1 MIWHAYQLTTLS
13 FAKTYQHGFGHSS
26 VFMPQNFIKDLQQ
39 QWTVSGMK
47 KNFKGVKS
55 ARVAFCWSENGV
67 HRVQCSA
74 MLICL
79 MATGGTQAAPYI
91 ENGKG
96 GDPASWRSSE
106 FNADW
111 GLGAIHA
118 DHAYAAGYTGKGI
131 RLGIFDQP
139 VYARHP
145 EFVGQDKV
153 INLVT
158 EGIREYTDPYIPVK
172 KGDAFH
178 YDGTP
183 GVVSDGTLGSHGTH
197 VGGIAAG
204 SRDGGAMHGV
214 AFNAQIISAEN
225 GDPGP
230 EDGIILGNDGAV
242 YQAGWDALVT
252 SGARIIN
259 NSWGIGITEKFYQ
272 GGYDPA
278 YPHFTVDDAQK
289 QFDQIKVI
297 LGTKP
302 GGAYQGAIDAAH
314 SGVVTI
320 FGTGNNGNLNNPD
333 AIAGLAYF
341 VQDIAPDWL
350 TVAGLQEPTSTDGYS
365 ISTFSSRCGYTAS
378 FCVSAPGTRVYSSVI
393 EGTSLD
399 NLTTGYAIHSGT
411 SMAAPHVA
419 GSVAVLMERFPYLN
433 GAQVADVLK
442 TTATDMGAPGID
454 AIYGWGMINLG
465 KAINGPGM
473 LVTVGD
479 IPDEFRIPDPTGVV
493 YGPTQFVV
501 DLPGV
506 GAVLDKGK
514 PTERICS
521 DALCGLDF
529 WTNDIS
535 GHGGLTK
542 QGIGTLVL
550 TGNNTYS
557 GPTLVSQGRLAIN
570 GSVTSDVSVQSS
582 GIVGGSGIVGSLTAH
597 SGGTVAPGTP
607 TDSLNVAGNV
617 IFEPGSRYEVEVGL
631 DGQSNRLQSSG
642 LAMIGGGE
650 VAVTLEDSSNL
661 LTESEIRSQLGQQYS
676 ILGAQ
681 QGVRGQFDAVV
692 PNYLFLA
699 TGLSYQ
705 PDRVTL
711 SIGRNGRSFA
721 SVAQTPNERAVAAA
735 ADRLAAGNPVYESIL
750 NSDTAGKARQAFR
763 QLSGQ
768 IHADIAPA
776 LVNDS
781 RYLREALNGRLRQ
794 AEGLASPSVIRAD
807 EDGAWAQ
814 LLGMWDHATGD
825 VNAAGY
831 QASTYG
837 VLVGLDAAPAAD
849 WRLGVATGYTRTSLY
864 GGYSSKADSDN
875 YHLAAYGDSQFGA
888 LSLRGGA
895 GYTWHR
901 IDTRRLV
908 NYGVQS
914 DRDTARYSART
925 GQLFAEVGYSVQ
937 GEWLNLEPFVN
948 LAYVNFGN
956 NGISEQGGAAALHGD
971 KQHTDATVSTLGLR
985 AGTVWQVTPGTTV
998 VMRSELGWQHQYG
1011 GLEQGTGLRFYGDNA
1026 PFVVDSVPVSR
1037 EGMVL
1042 KVETEVVANENTTLS
1057 LGYSGQLSQN
1067 HQDNSVNAGFTWRF

>member
-1 MIWHAYQLTTLS
+1 
-13 FAKTYQHGFGHSS
+13 
-26 VFMPQNFIKDLQQ
+26 
-39 QWTVSGMK
+39 
-47 KNFKGVKS
+47 
-55 ARVAFCWSENGV
+55 
-67 HRVQCSA
+67 

-79 MATGGTQAAPYI
+79 TAIGGAQAASYI
-91 ENGKG
+91 ENGKA

-106 FNADW
+106 FNAEW

-118 DHAYAAGYTGKGI
+118 DQAYAAGYTGKGI
-131 RLGIFDQP
+131 KLGIFDQP
-139 VYARHP
+139 VYAKHP
-145 EFVGQDKV
+145 EFAGENKV

-172 KGDAFH
+172 KGDTFR

-183 GVVSDGTLGSHGTH
+183 SVDSDGTLGSHGTH

-242 YQAGWDALVT
+242 YQAGWDALVA

-259 NSWGIGITEKFYQ
+259 NSWGIGITEKFEE

-278 YPHFTVDDAQK
+278 YPHFTVNDAQK
-289 QFDQIKVI
+289 QFDQIKQI

-302 GGAYQGAIDAAH
+302 GGAYQGAIDAAR

-320 FGTGNNGNLNNPD
+320 FAAGNDGNLNNPD
-333 AIAGLAYF
+333 AMAGLAYF
-341 VQDIAPDWL
+341 VPEIAPNWL
-350 TVAGLQEPTSTDGYS
+350 SVASLQDPSNSGDYS

-393 EGTSLD
+393 EGTSVE
-399 NLTTGYAIHSGT
+399 NLTTGYAKYSGT

-433 GAQVADVLK
+433 GAQVAEVLK

-454 AIYGWGMINLG
+454 ALYGWGMINLG

-473 LVTVGD
+473 LATVED
-479 IPDEFRIPDPTGVV
+479 IPEEFRIPDPTGVA

-514 PTERICS
+514 PTERVCS
-521 DALCGLDF
+521 DVLCGLDF
-529 WTNDIS
+529 WSNDIS

-542 QGIGTLVL
+542 EGMGTLVL

-557 GPTLVSQGRLAIN
+557 GPTLVNQGRLAVN
-570 GSVTSDVSVQSS
+570 GSVTSAVSVQSG
-582 GIVGGSGIVGSLTAH
+582 GIVGGSGTVGSLTARQ
-597 SGGTVAPGTP
+597 GGTVAPGNSIGT
-607 TDSLNVAGNV
+607 LNVAGNV
-617 IFEPGSRYEVEVGL
+617 SFEPGSRYAVEVGPN
-631 DGQSNRLQSSG
+631 GQSDRIQSSG
-642 LAMIGGGE
+642 SATIGGGE
-650 VAVTLEDSSNL
+650 VAVTLENSPNL
-661 LTESEIRSQLGQQYS
+661 LTQSEVRSLLGQQYT
-676 ILGAQ
+676 ILSAQ
-681 QGVRGQFDAVV
+681 QGVSGQFDAVA
-692 PNYLFLA
+692 PNYLFLG

-705 PDRVTL
+705 PTGVTL
-711 SIGRNGRSFA
+711 SVGRNGTSFA

-735 ADRLAAGNPVYESIL
+735 ADALAAGNPVYESL
-750 NSDTAGKARQAFR
+750 LGSGTAGEARQAFR

-768 IHADIAPA
+768 IHADIASA

-794 AEGLASPSVIRAD
+794 AEGLASSSAIKAD
-807 EDGAWAQ
+807 EGGAWAQ
-814 LLGMWDHATGD
+814 LLGAWDHASGD
-825 VNAAGY
+825 ANATGY

-837 VLVGLDAAPAAD
+837 VLVGLDSAAADD
-849 WRLGVATGYTRTSLY
+849 WRLGVATGYTRTSLH
-864 GGYSSKADSDN
+864 GGYGSKADSDN
-875 YHLAAYGDSQFGA
+875 YHLAAYGDKQFGA
-888 LSLRGGA
+888 LALRGGA

-901 IDTRRLV
+901 IDTKRSV
-908 NYGVQS
+908 NYGMQS
-914 DRDTARYSART
+914 DRDTAKYSART
-925 GQLFAEVGYSVQ
+925 EQLFAEAGYSVQ

-948 LAYVNFGN
+948 LAYVNFEN
-956 NGISEQGGAAALHGD
+956 NGIAESGGAAALRGD

-985 AGTVWQVTPGTTV
+985 A
-998 VMRSELGWQHQYG
+998 
-1011 GLEQGTGLRFYGDNA
+1011 D
-1026 PFVVDSVPVSR
+1026 
-1037 EGMVL
+1037 
-1042 KVETEVVANENTTLS
+1042 TE
-1057 LGYSGQLSQN
+1057 
-1067 HQDNSVNAGFTWRF
+1067 

>member
-1 MIWHAYQLTTLS
+1 
-13 FAKTYQHGFGHSS
+13 
-26 VFMPQNFIKDLQQ
+26 
-39 QWTVSGMK
+39 
-47 KNFKGVKS
+47 
-55 ARVAFCWSENGV
+55 
-67 HRVQCSA
+67 

-79 MATGGTQAAPYI
+79 TAIGGAQASSYI
-91 ENGKG
+91 ENGKA

-106 FNADW
+106 FNAEW

-118 DHAYAAGYTGKGI
+118 DQAYAAGYTGKGI
-131 RLGIFDQP
+131 KLGIFDQP
-139 VYARHP
+139 VYAKHP
-145 EFVGQDKV
+145 EFAGENKV

-172 KGDAFH
+172 KGDAFR

-183 GVVSDGTLGSHGTH
+183 SVDSDGTLGSHGTH

-242 YQAGWDALVT
+242 YQAGWDALVA

-259 NSWGIGITEKFYQ
+259 NSWGIGITEKFDE

-278 YPHFTVDDAQK
+278 YPHFTVNDAQK
-289 QFDQIKVI
+289 QFDQIKQI

-302 GGAYQGAIDAAH
+302 GGAYQGAIDAAR

-320 FGTGNNGNLNNPD
+320 FAAGNDGNLNNPD
-333 AIAGLAYF
+333 AMAGLAYF
-341 VQDIAPDWL
+341 VPDIAPNWL
-350 TVAGLQEPTSTDGYS
+350 SVASLQDPTNTGDYS

-378 FCVSAPGTRVYSSVI
+378 LCVSAPGTRVYSSII
-393 EGTSLD
+393 EGTSVE
-399 NLTTGYAIHSGT
+399 NLTTGYAKYSGT

-433 GAQVADVLK
+433 GAQVAEVLK

-454 AIYGWGMINLG
+454 ALYGWGMINLG

-473 LVTVGD
+473 LVTAED
-479 IPDEFRIPDPTGVV
+479 IPEEFRIPDPTGVA

-514 PTERICS
+514 PTERVCS
-521 DALCGLDF
+521 DVSCGLDF
-529 WTNDIS
+529 WSNDIS

-557 GPTLVSQGRLAIN
+557 GPTLVNQGRLAIN
-570 GSVTSDVSVQSS
+570 GSVTSAVSVQSG
-582 GIVGGSGIVGSLTAH
+582 GIVGGSGTVGSLIARR
-597 SGGTVAPGTP
+597 GGTVAPGNSIGT
-607 TDSLNVAGNV
+607 LNVAGDV
-617 IFEPGSRYEVEVGL
+617 SFEPGSRYAVEVGPN
-631 DGQSNRLQSSG
+631 GQSDRIQSG
-642 LAMIGGGE
+642 GAATIGGGE
-650 VAVTLEDSSNL
+650 VAVTLENSSNL
-661 LTESEIRSQLGQQYS
+661 LTQSEVRSLLGQQYT
-676 ILGAQ
+676 ILSAQ
-681 QGVRGQFDAVV
+681 QGVSGQFDAVA
-692 PNYLFLA
+692 PNYLFLG

-705 PDRVTL
+705 PTGVTL
-711 SIGRNGRSFA
+711 SVGRNGTSFA

-735 ADRLAAGNPVYESIL
+735 ADALAAGNPVYESLL
-750 NSDTAGKARQAFR
+750 NSGTAGEARQAFR

-768 IHADIAPA
+768 IHADIASA

-794 AEGLASPSVIRAD
+794 AEGLASSSAIKAD

-814 LLGMWDHATGD
+814 LLGAWDHASGD
-825 VNAAGY
+825 ANATGY

-837 VLVGLDAAPAAD
+837 VLVGLDSAAAAD
-849 WRLGVATGYTRTSLY
+849 WRLGVATGYTRTSLH
-864 GGYSSKADSDN
+864 GGYGSKADSDN
-875 YHLAAYGDSQFGA
+875 YHLAAYGDKQFGA
-888 LSLRGGA
+888 LALRGGA

-901 IDTRRLV
+901 IDTKRSV
-908 NYGVQS
+908 NYGMQS
-914 DRDTARYSART
+914 DRDTAKYSART
-925 GQLFAEVGYSVQ
+925 EQLFAEAGYSVK

-948 LAYVNFGN
+948 LAYVNFEN
-956 NGISEQGGAAALHGD
+956 NGIAESGGAAALRGD

-985 AGTVWQVTPGTTV
+985 ADTEWQVSPGTTV
-998 VMRSELGWQHQYG
+998 ALRSELGWQHQYG
-1011 GLEQGTGLRFYGDNA
+1011 GLERGTGLRFNGGNA

-1037 EGMVL
+1037 DGMVL
-1042 KVETEVVANENTTLS
+1042 KAGAEVAVNENASLS
-1057 LGYSGQLSQN
+1057 LGYGGLLSQN

>member
-1 MIWHAYQLTTLS
+1 ME
-13 FAKTYQHGFGHSS
+13 
-26 VFMPQNFIKDLQQ
+26 
-39 QWTVSGMK
+39 K
-47 KNFKGVKS
+47 KLRGVKS
-55 ARVAFCWSENGV
+55 ARAAFGWPEIGV
-67 HRVQCSA
+67 HRAQWSA

-79 MATGGTQAAPYI
+79 TAIGGAQAATYI
-91 ENGKG
+91 ENGKA

-106 FNADW
+106 FNAEW

-118 DHAYAAGYTGKGI
+118 DQAYAAGYTGKGI
-131 RLGIFDQP
+131 KLGIFDQP
-139 VYARHP
+139 VYAKHP
-145 EFVGQDKV
+145 EFSGPDKV

-158 EGIREYTDPYIPVK
+158 HGIREYTDPYIPVK
-172 KGDAFH
+172 KGDDFR

-183 GVVSDGTLGSHGTH
+183 STDSSGKLGSHGTH

-230 EDGIILGNDGAV
+230 EDGIVLGNDGAV
-242 YQAGWDALVT
+242 YQAGWNKLVA

-259 NSWGIGITEKFYQ
+259 NSWGIGITEKFDK

-278 YPHFTVDDAQK
+278 YPHFTVNDAQK
-289 QFDQIKVI
+289 QFDQIKQI

-302 GGAYQGAIDAAH
+302 GGAYQGAIDAAR

-320 FGTGNNGNLNNPD
+320 FAAGNDYNLNNPD
-333 AIAGLAYF
+333 AMAGLAYF
-341 VQDIAPDWL
+341 VPDIAPHWL
-350 TVAGLQEPTSTDGYS
+350 SVASLQDPTNSGDYS

-393 EGTSLD
+393 AGTGVD
-399 NLTTGYAIHSGT
+399 DLTTGYANKSGT

-454 AIYGWGMINLG
+454 ALYGWGMINLG

-473 LVTVGD
+473 LVTEQD
-479 IPDEFRIPDPTGVV
+479 IPEEFRVNGA
-493 YGPTQFVV
+493 YGSPQFVV

-514 PTERICS
+514 PTERVCS
-521 DALCGLDF
+521 SDLCGLDF
-529 WTNDIS
+529 WSNDIS

-550 TGNNTYS
+550 TGNNTYA
-557 GPTLVSQGRLAIN
+557 GPTLVNQGWLAVN
-570 GSVTSDVSVQSS
+570 GSVTSAVSVQNG
-582 GIVGGSGIVGSLTAH
+582 GIVGGSGTVGSLTARQ
-597 SGGTVAPGTP
+597 GGTVAPGNSIGT
-607 TDSLNVAGNV
+607 LNVAGNV
-617 IFEPGSRYEVEVGL
+617 SFEPGSHYAVEVGPN
-631 DGQSNRLQSSG
+631 GQSDRIQSGGS
-642 LAMIGGGE
+642 ATIGGGE
-650 VAVTLEDSSNL
+650 VAVTLENSANL
-661 LTESEIRSQLGQQYS
+661 LAQSEVRSLLGQKYT
-676 ILGAQ
+676 ILSAQ
-681 QGVRGQFDAVV
+681 QGVSGQFDAVAL
-692 PNYLFLA
+692 NYLFLG

-705 PDRVTL
+705 PTGVTL
-711 SIGRNGRSFA
+711 SVGRNGTSFA

-735 ADRLAAGNPVYESIL
+735 AEALAAGNPVYESL
-750 NSDTAGKARQAFR
+750 LGSGTAGEARQAFR

-768 IHADIAPA
+768 IHADIAST

-794 AEGLASPSVIRAD
+794 AEGLASSSAIKAD

-814 LLGMWDHATGD
+814 LLGAWDHASGD
-825 VNAAGY
+825 ANATGY

-837 VLVGLDAAPAAD
+837 VLVGLDSAAAAD
-849 WRLGVATGYTRTSLY
+849 WRLGVATGYTRTSLH
-864 GGYSSKADSDN
+864 GGYGSKADSDN
-875 YHLAAYGDSQFGA
+875 YHLAAYGDKQFGA
-888 LSLRGGA
+888 LALRGGA
-895 GYTWHR
+895 SYTWHR
-901 IDTRRLV
+901 IDTKRSV
-908 NYGVQS
+908 NYGMQS
-914 DRDTARYSART
+914 DRDTAKYSART
-925 GQLFAEVGYSVQ
+925 EQLFAEAGYSVQ

-948 LAYVNFGN
+948 LAYVNFEN
-956 NGISEQGGAAALHGD
+956 NGIGESGGAAALRGD

-985 AGTVWQVTPGTTV
+985 ADTEWQVTPGTTV
-998 VMRSELGWQHQYG
+998 ALRSELGWQHQYG
-1011 GLEQGTGLRFYGDNA
+1011 GLERGTGLRFNGGNA

-1037 EGMVL
+1037 DGMVL
-1042 KVETEVVANENTTLS
+1042 KAGAEVAVNENATLS
-1057 LGYSGQLSQN
+1057 LSYGGLLSQH

>member
-1 MIWHAYQLTTLS
+1 
-13 FAKTYQHGFGHSS
+13 
-26 VFMPQNFIKDLQQ
+26 
-39 QWTVSGMK
+39 
-47 KNFKGVKS
+47 
-55 ARVAFCWSENGV
+55 
-67 HRVQCSA
+67 

-79 MATGGTQAAPYI
+79 TAIGGAQAATYI
-91 ENGKG
+91 ENGKA

-106 FNADW
+106 FNAEW

-118 DHAYAAGYTGKGI
+118 DQAYAAGYTGKGI
-131 RLGIFDQP
+131 KLGIFDQP
-139 VYARHP
+139 VYAKHP
-145 EFVGQDKV
+145 EFSGPDKV

-158 EGIREYTDPYIPVK
+158 HGIREYTDPYIPVK
-172 KGDAFH
+172 KGDDFR

-183 GVVSDGTLGSHGTH
+183 STDSSGKLGSHGTH

-230 EDGIILGNDGAV
+230 EDGIVLGNDGAV
-242 YQAGWDALVT
+242 YQAGWNKLVA

-259 NSWGIGITEKFYQ
+259 NSWGIGITEKFDK

-278 YPHFTVDDAQK
+278 YPHFTVNDAQK
-289 QFDQIKVI
+289 QFDQIKQI

-302 GGAYQGAIDAAH
+302 GGAYQGAIDAAR

-320 FGTGNNGNLNNPD
+320 FAAGNDYNLNNPD
-333 AIAGLAYF
+333 AMAGLAYF
-341 VQDIAPDWL
+341 VPDIAPHWL
-350 TVAGLQEPTSTDGYS
+350 SVASLQDPTNSGDYS

-393 EGTSLD
+393 AGTGVD
-399 NLTTGYAIHSGT
+399 DLTTGYANKSGT

-454 AIYGWGMINLG
+454 ALYGWGMINLG

-473 LVTVGD
+473 LVTEQD
-479 IPDEFRIPDPTGVV
+479 IPEEFRVNGA
-493 YGPTQFVV
+493 YGSPQFVV

-514 PTERICS
+514 PTERVCS
-521 DALCGLDF
+521 SDLCGLDF
-529 WTNDIS
+529 WSNDIS

-550 TGNNTYS
+550 TGNNTYA
-557 GPTLVSQGRLAIN
+557 GPTLVNQGWLAVN
-570 GSVTSDVSVQSS
+570 GSVTSAVSVQNG
-582 GIVGGSGIVGSLTAH
+582 GIVGGSGTVGSLTARQ
-597 SGGTVAPGTP
+597 GGTVAPGNSIGT
-607 TDSLNVAGNV
+607 LNVAGNV
-617 IFEPGSRYEVEVGL
+617 SFEPGSHYAVEVGPN
-631 DGQSNRLQSSG
+631 GQSDRIQSGGS
-642 LAMIGGGE
+642 ATIGGGE
-650 VAVTLEDSSNL
+650 VAVTLENSANL
-661 LTESEIRSQLGQQYS
+661 LTQSEVRSLLGQQYT
-676 ILGAQ
+676 ILSAQ
-681 QGVRGQFDAVV
+681 QGVSGQFDAVA
-692 PNYLFLA
+692 PNYLFLG

-705 PDRVTL
+705 PTGVTL
-711 SIGRNGRSFA
+711 SVGRNGTSFA

-735 ADRLAAGNPVYESIL
+735 AEALAAGNPVYESL
-750 NSDTAGKARQAFR
+750 LGSGTAGEARQAFR

-768 IHADIAPA
+768 IHADIAST

-794 AEGLASPSVIRAD
+794 AEGLASSSAIKAD

-814 LLGMWDHATGD
+814 LLGAWDHASGD
-825 VNAAGY
+825 ANATGY

-837 VLVGLDAAPAAD
+837 VLVGLDSAAAAD
-849 WRLGVATGYTRTSLY
+849 WRLGVATGYTRTSLH
-864 GGYSSKADSDN
+864 GGYGSKADSDN
-875 YHLAAYGDSQFGA
+875 YHLAAYGDKQFGA
-888 LSLRGGA
+888 LALRGGA

-901 IDTRRLV
+901 IDTKRSV
-908 NYGVQS
+908 NYGMQS
-914 DRDTARYSART
+914 DRDTAKYSART
-925 GQLFAEVGYSVQ
+925 EQLFAEAGYSVQ

-948 LAYVNFGN
+948 LAYVNFEN
-956 NGISEQGGAAALHGD
+956 NGIAESGGAAALRGD

-985 AGTVWQVTPGTTV
+985 ADTEWQVSAGTTV
-998 VMRSELGWQHQYG
+998 ALRSELGWQHQYG
-1011 GLEQGTGLRFYGDNA
+1011 GLERGTGLRFNGGNA

-1037 EGMVL
+1037 DGMVL
-1042 KVETEVVANENTTLS
+1042 KAGAEVAVNENATLS
-1057 LGYSGQLSQN
+1057 LSYGGLLSQH

>member
-1 MIWHAYQLTTLS
+1 
-13 FAKTYQHGFGHSS
+13 
-26 VFMPQNFIKDLQQ
+26 
-39 QWTVSGMK
+39 
-47 KNFKGVKS
+47 
-55 ARVAFCWSENGV
+55 
-67 HRVQCSA
+67 

-79 MATGGTQAAPYI
+79 TAIGGAQAASYI
-91 ENGKG
+91 ENGKA

-106 FNADW
+106 FNAEW

-118 DHAYAAGYTGKGI
+118 DQAYAAGYTGKGI
-131 RLGIFDQP
+131 KLGIFDQP
-139 VYARHP
+139 VYAKHP
-145 EFVGQDKV
+145 EFSGPDKV

-172 KGDAFH
+172 KGDDFR

-183 GVVSDGTLGSHGTH
+183 SVDSDGTLGSHGTH

-242 YQAGWDALVT
+242 YQAGWDKLVA

-259 NSWGIGITEKFYQ
+259 NSWGIGITDKFAK
-272 GGYDPA
+272 GGKDPA

-302 GGAYQGAIDAAH
+302 GGAYQGAIDAAR

-320 FGTGNNGNLNNPD
+320 FAAGNDYNLNNPD
-333 AIAGLAYF
+333 AMAGLAYF
-341 VQDIAPDWL
+341 VPDIAPNWL
-350 TVAGLQEPTSTDGYS
+350 SVASLQDPTNSGDYS

-378 FCVSAPGTRVYSSVI
+378 LCVSAPGTRVYSSVI
-393 EGTSLD
+393 EGTSVE
-399 NLTTGYAIHSGT
+399 NLTTGYAKYSGT

-433 GAQVADVLK
+433 GAQVAEVLK

-454 AIYGWGMINLG
+454 ALYGWGMINLG

-473 LVTVGD
+473 LATVED
-479 IPDEFRIPDPTGVV
+479 IPEEFRIPDPTGVA

-514 PTERICS
+514 PTERVCS
-521 DALCGLDF
+521 DVLCGLDF
-529 WTNDIS
+529 WSNDIS

-557 GPTLVSQGRLAIN
+557 GPTLVNQGRLAVN
-570 GSVTSDVSVQSS
+570 GSVTSDVSVQSG
-582 GIVGGSGIVGSLTAH
+582 GIVGGSGTVGSLTARG
-597 SGGTVAPGTP
+597 GGTVAPGNSIGT
-607 TDSLNVAGNV
+607 LNVAGNV
-617 IFEPGSRYEVEVGL
+617 SFEPGSRYAVEVGPN
-631 DGQSNRLQSSG
+631 GQSDRIQSSG
-642 LAMIGGGE
+642 SATIGGGE
-650 VAVTLEDSSNL
+650 VAVTLENSPNL
-661 LTESEIRSQLGQQYS
+661 LTQSEVRSLLGQQYT
-676 ILGAQ
+676 ILSAQ
-681 QGVRGQFDAVV
+681 QGVSGQFDAVA
-692 PNYLFLA
+692 PNYLFLG

-705 PDRVTL
+705 PTGVTL
-711 SIGRNGRSFA
+711 SVGRNGTSFA
-721 SVAQTPNERAVAAA
+721 SVAQTANERAVAAA
-735 ADRLAAGNPVYESIL
+735 ADALAAGNPVYESL
-750 NSDTAGKARQAFR
+750 LGSGTAGEARQAFR

-768 IHADIAPA
+768 IHADIASA

-794 AEGLASPSVIRAD
+794 AEGLASSSAIKAD
-807 EDGAWAQ
+807 EGGAWAQ
-814 LLGMWDHATGD
+814 LLGAWDHASGD
-825 VNAAGY
+825 ANATGY

-837 VLVGLDAAPAAD
+837 VLVGLDSAAADD
-849 WRLGVATGYTRTSLY
+849 WRLGVATGYTRTSLH
-864 GGYSSKADSDN
+864 GGYGSKADSDN
-875 YHLAAYGDSQFGA
+875 YHLAAYGDKQFGA
-888 LSLRGGA
+888 LALRGGA

-901 IDTRRLV
+901 IDTKRSV
-908 NYGVQS
+908 NYGMQS
-914 DRDTARYSART
+914 DRDTAKYSART
-925 GQLFAEVGYSVQ
+925 EQLFAEAGYSVQ

-948 LAYVNFGN
+948 LAYVNFEN
-956 NGISEQGGAAALHGD
+956 NGIAESGGAAALRGD

-985 AGTVWQVTPGTTV
+985 ADTEWQVSAGTTV
-998 VMRSELGWQHQYG
+998 ALRSELGWQHQYG
-1011 GLEQGTGLRFYGDNA
+1011 SLERGTGLRFNGGNA

-1037 EGMVL
+1037 DGMVL
-1042 KVETEVVANENTTLS
+1042 KAGAEVAVNENATLS
-1057 LGYSGQLSQN
+1057 LGYGGLLSQN

>member
-1 MIWHAYQLTTLS
+1 
-13 FAKTYQHGFGHSS
+13 
-26 VFMPQNFIKDLQQ
+26 
-39 QWTVSGMK
+39 
-47 KNFKGVKS
+47 
-55 ARVAFCWSENGV
+55 
-67 HRVQCSA
+67 

-79 MATGGTQAAPYI
+79 TAIGGAQAASYI
-91 ENGKG
+91 ENGKA

-106 FNADW
+106 FNAEW

-118 DHAYAAGYTGKGI
+118 DQAYAAGYTGKGI
-131 RLGIFDQP
+131 KLGIFDQP
-139 VYARHP
+139 VYAKHP
-145 EFVGQDKV
+145 EFAGENKV

-172 KGDAFH
+172 KGDTFR

-183 GVVSDGTLGSHGTH
+183 SVDSDGTLGSHGTH

-242 YQAGWDALVT
+242 YQAGWDALVA

-259 NSWGIGITEKFYQ
+259 NSWGIGITEKFEE

-278 YPHFTVDDAQK
+278 YPHFTVNDAQK
-289 QFDQIKVI
+289 QFDQIKQI

-302 GGAYQGAIDAAH
+302 GGAYQGAIDAAR

-320 FGTGNNGNLNNPD
+320 FAAGNDGNLNNPD
-333 AIAGLAYF
+333 AMAGLAYF
-341 VQDIAPDWL
+341 VPEIAPNWL
-350 TVAGLQEPTSTDGYS
+350 SVASLQDPSNSGDYS

-393 EGTSLD
+393 EGTSVE
-399 NLTTGYAIHSGT
+399 NLTTGYAKYSGT

-433 GAQVADVLK
+433 GAQVAEVLK

-454 AIYGWGMINLG
+454 ALYGWGMINLG

-473 LVTVGD
+473 LATVED
-479 IPDEFRIPDPTGVV
+479 IPEEFRIPDPTGVA

-514 PTERICS
+514 PTERVCS
-521 DALCGLDF
+521 DVLCGLDF
-529 WTNDIS
+529 WSNDIS

-557 GPTLVSQGRLAIN
+557 GPTLVNQGRLAVN
-570 GSVTSDVSVQSS
+570 GSVTSAVSVQSG
-582 GIVGGSGIVGSLTAH
+582 GIVGGSGTVGSLTARQ
-597 SGGTVAPGTP
+597 GGTVAPGNSIGT
-607 TDSLNVAGNV
+607 LNVAGNV
-617 IFEPGSRYEVEVGL
+617 SFEPGSRYAVEVGPN
-631 DGQSNRLQSSG
+631 GQSDRIQSSG
-642 LAMIGGGE
+642 SATIGGGE
-650 VAVTLEDSSNL
+650 VAVTLENSPNL
-661 LTESEIRSQLGQQYS
+661 LTQSEVRSLLGQQYT
-676 ILGAQ
+676 ILSAQ
-681 QGVRGQFDAVV
+681 QGVSGQFDAVA
-692 PNYLFLA
+692 PNYLFLG

-705 PDRVTL
+705 PTGVTL
-711 SIGRNGRSFA
+711 SVGRNGTSFA
-721 SVAQTPNERAVAAA
+721 SVAQTANERAAAAA
-735 ADRLAAGNPVYESIL
+735 ADALAAGNPVYESL
-750 NSDTAGKARQAFR
+750 LSSGTAGEARQAFR

-768 IHADIAPA
+768 IHADIASA

-794 AEGLASPSVIRAD
+794 AEGLASSSAIKAD
-807 EDGAWAQ
+807 EGGAWAQ
-814 LLGMWDHATGD
+814 LLGAWDHASGD
-825 VNAAGY
+825 ANATGY

-837 VLVGLDAAPAAD
+837 VLVGLDSAAADD
-849 WRLGVATGYTRTSLY
+849 WRLGVATGYTRTSLH
-864 GGYSSKADSDN
+864 GGYGSKADSDN
-875 YHLAAYGDSQFGA
+875 YHLAAYGDKQFGA
-888 LSLRGGA
+888 LALRGGA

-901 IDTRRLV
+901 IDTKRSV
-908 NYGVQS
+908 NYGMQS
-914 DRDTARYSART
+914 DRDTAKYSART
-925 GQLFAEVGYSVQ
+925 EQLFAEAGYSVQ

-948 LAYVNFGN
+948 LAYVNFEN
-956 NGISEQGGAAALHGD
+956 NGIAESGGAAALRGD

-985 AGTVWQVTPGTTV
+985 ADTAWQVTPGTTV
-998 VMRSELGWQHQYG
+998 ALRSELGWQHQYG
-1011 GLEQGTGLRFYGDNA
+1011 SLERGTGLRFNGGNA

-1037 EGMVL
+1037 DGMVL
-1042 KVETEVVANENTTLS
+1042 KAGAEVAVNENATLS
-1057 LGYSGQLSQN
+1057 LGYGGLLSQN

>member
-1 MIWHAYQLTTLS
+1 
-13 FAKTYQHGFGHSS
+13 
-26 VFMPQNFIKDLQQ
+26 
-39 QWTVSGMK
+39 
-47 KNFKGVKS
+47 
-55 ARVAFCWSENGV
+55 
-67 HRVQCSA
+67 

-79 MATGGTQAAPYI
+79 TAIGGAQASSYI
-91 ENGKG
+91 ENGQA

-106 FNADW
+106 FNAEW

-118 DHAYAAGYTGKGI
+118 DQAYAAGYTGKGI
-131 RLGIFDQP
+131 KLGIFDQP

-145 EFVGQDKV
+145 EFAGENKV

-172 KGDAFH
+172 KGDAFR

-183 GVVSDGTLGSHGTH
+183 SVDSDGTLGSHGTH

-242 YQAGWDALVT
+242 YQAGWDALVA

-259 NSWGIGITEKFYQ
+259 NSWGIGITDKFAK
-272 GGYDPA
+272 GGKNPA

-289 QFDQIKVI
+289 QFDQIKQI

-302 GGAYQGAIDAAH
+302 GGAYQGAIDAAR

-320 FGTGNNGNLNNPD
+320 FAAGNDYNLNNPD
-333 AIAGLAYF
+333 AMAGLAYF
-341 VQDIAPDWL
+341 VPEIAPNWL
-350 TVAGLQEPTSTDGYS
+350 SVASLQDPTNTGDYS

-393 EGTSLD
+393 EGTSLE
-399 NLTTGYAIHSGT
+399 NLTTGYAKYSGT

-419 GSVAVLMERFPYLN
+419 GSVAVLMERFPYLS
-433 GAQVADVLK
+433 GAQVAEVLK

-454 AIYGWGMINLG
+454 ALYGWGMINLG

-473 LVTVGD
+473 LVTAED
-479 IPDEFRIPDPTGVV
+479 IPAEFRIPDPTGVA

-514 PTERICS
+514 PTERVCS
-521 DALCGLDF
+521 DVLCGLDF
-529 WTNDIS
+529 WSNDIS

-550 TGNNTYS
+550 TGNNTYA
-557 GPTLVSQGRLAIN
+557 GPTLVNLGRLAIN
-570 GSVTSDVSVQSS
+570 GSVTSDVSVQNG
-582 GIVGGSGIVGSLTAH
+582 GIVGGSGTVGSLTARR
-597 SGGTVAPGTP
+597 GGTVAPGNSIGT
-607 TDSLNVAGNV
+607 LNVAGNV
-617 IFEPGSRYEVEVGL
+617 SFEPGSRYAVEVGPN
-631 DGQSNRLQSSG
+631 GQSDRIQSSG
-642 LAMIGGGE
+642 AATIGGGE
-650 VAVTLEDSSNL
+650 VAVTLENSSNL
-661 LTESEIRSQLGQQYS
+661 LTQSEVRSLLGQQYT
-676 ILGAQ
+676 ILSAQ
-681 QGVRGQFDAVV
+681 QGVSGQFDAVA
-692 PNYLFLA
+692 PNYLFLG

-705 PDRVTL
+705 PNGVTL
-711 SIGRNGRSFA
+711 SVGRNGTSFA

-735 ADRLAAGNPVYESIL
+735 ADALAAGNPVYESLL
-750 NSDTAGKARQAFR
+750 NSGSAGEARQAFR

-768 IHADIAPA
+768 IHADIASA

-794 AEGLASPSVIRAD
+794 AEGLASSSAIKAD

-814 LLGMWDHATGD
+814 LLGAWDHASGD
-825 VNAAGY
+825 ANATGY

-837 VLVGLDAAPAAD
+837 VLVGLDSAAAAD
-849 WRLGVATGYTRTSLY
+849 WRLGVATGYTRTSLH
-864 GGYSSKADSDN
+864 GGYGSKADSDN
-875 YHLAAYGDSQFGA
+875 YHLAAYGDKQFGA
-888 LSLRGGA
+888 LALRGGA

-901 IDTRRLV
+901 IDTKRSV
-908 NYGVQS
+908 NYGMQS
-914 DRDTARYSART
+914 DRDTAKYSART
-925 GQLFAEVGYSVQ
+925 EQLFAEAGYSVQ

-948 LAYVNFGN
+948 LAYVNFEN
-956 NGISEQGGAAALHGD
+956 NGIAESGGAAALRGD

-985 AGTVWQVTPGTTV
+985 ADTEWQVSPGTTV
-998 VMRSELGWQHQYG
+998 ALRSELGWQHQYG
-1011 GLEQGTGLRFYGDNA
+1011 GLERGTGLRFNGGNA

-1037 EGMVL
+1037 DGMVL
-1042 KVETEVVANENTTLS
+1042 KAGAEVAVNENASLS
-1057 LGYSGQLSQN
+1057 LGYGGLLSQN

>member
-1 MIWHAYQLTTLS
+1 ME
-13 FAKTYQHGFGHSS
+13 
-26 VFMPQNFIKDLQQ
+26 
-39 QWTVSGMK
+39 K
-47 KNFKGVKS
+47 KLRGVKS
-55 ARVAFCWSENGV
+55 ARAAFGWPEIGV
-67 HRVQCSA
+67 HRAQWSA

-79 MATGGTQAAPYI
+79 TAIGGAQAASYI
-91 ENGKG
+91 ENGKA

-106 FNADW
+106 FNAEW

-118 DHAYAAGYTGKGI
+118 DQAYAAGYTGKGI
-131 RLGIFDQP
+131 KLGIFDQP
-139 VYARHP
+139 VYAKHP
-145 EFVGQDKV
+145 EFAGENKV

-172 KGDAFH
+172 KGDTFR

-183 GVVSDGTLGSHGTH
+183 SVDSDGTLGSHGTH

-242 YQAGWDALVT
+242 YQAGWDALVA

-259 NSWGIGITEKFYQ
+259 NSWGIGITEKFEE

-278 YPHFTVDDAQK
+278 YPHFTVNDAQK
-289 QFDQIKVI
+289 QFDQIKQI

-302 GGAYQGAIDAAH
+302 GGAYQGAIDAAR

-320 FGTGNNGNLNNPD
+320 FAAGNDGNLNNPD
-333 AIAGLAYF
+333 AMAGLAYF
-341 VQDIAPDWL
+341 VPEIAPNWL
-350 TVAGLQEPTSTDGYS
+350 SVASLQDPSNSGDYS

-393 EGTSLD
+393 EGTSVE
-399 NLTTGYAIHSGT
+399 NLTTGYAKYSGT

-433 GAQVADVLK
+433 GAQVAEVLK

-454 AIYGWGMINLG
+454 ALYGWGMINLG

-473 LVTVGD
+473 LATVED
-479 IPDEFRIPDPTGVV
+479 IPEEFRIPDPTGVA

-514 PTERICS
+514 PTERVCS
-521 DALCGLDF
+521 SDLCGLDF
-529 WTNDIS
+529 WSNDIS

-550 TGNNTYS
+550 TGNNTYA
-557 GPTLVSQGRLAIN
+557 GPTLVNQGRLAVN
-570 GSVTSDVSVQSS
+570 GSVTSAVSVQSG
-582 GIVGGSGIVGSLTAH
+582 GIVGGSGTVGSLTARQ
-597 SGGTVAPGTP
+597 GGTVAPGNSIGT
-607 TDSLNVAGNV
+607 LNVVGNV
-617 IFEPGSRYEVEVGL
+617 SFEPGSRYAVEVGPN
-631 DGQSNRLQSSG
+631 GQSDRIQSSG
-642 LAMIGGGE
+642 SATIGGGE
-650 VAVTLEDSSNL
+650 VAVTLENSPNL
-661 LTESEIRSQLGQQYS
+661 LTQSEVRSLLGQQYT
-676 ILGAQ
+676 ILSAQ
-681 QGVRGQFDAVV
+681 QGVSGQFDAVA
-692 PNYLFLA
+692 PNYLFLG

-705 PDRVTL
+705 PTGVTL
-711 SIGRNGRSFA
+711 SVGRNGTSFA
-721 SVAQTPNERAVAAA
+721 SVAQTANERAVAAA
-735 ADRLAAGNPVYESIL
+735 ADALAAGNPVYESL
-750 NSDTAGKARQAFR
+750 LGSGTAGEARQAFR

-768 IHADIAPA
+768 IHADIASA

-794 AEGLASPSVIRAD
+794 AEGLASSSAIKAD
-807 EDGAWAQ
+807 EGGAWAQ
-814 LLGMWDHATGD
+814 LLGAWDHASGD
-825 VNAAGY
+825 ANATGY

-837 VLVGLDAAPAAD
+837 VLVGLDSAAADD
-849 WRLGVATGYTRTSLY
+849 WRLGMATGYTRTSLH
-864 GGYSSKADSDN
+864 GGYGSKADSDN
-875 YHLAAYGDSQFGA
+875 YHLAAYGDKQFGA
-888 LSLRGGA
+888 LALRGGA

-901 IDTRRLV
+901 IDTKRSV
-908 NYGVQS
+908 NYGMQS
-914 DRDTARYSART
+914 DRDTAKYSART
-925 GQLFAEVGYSVQ
+925 EQLFAEAGYSVQ

-948 LAYVNFGN
+948 LAYVNFEN
-956 NGISEQGGAAALHGD
+956 NGIAESGGAAALRGD

-985 AGTVWQVTPGTTV
+985 ADTEWQVSAGTTV
-998 VMRSELGWQHQYG
+998 ALRSELGWQHQYG
-1011 GLEQGTGLRFYGDNA
+1011 GLERGTGLRFNGGNA

-1037 EGMVL
+1037 DGMVL
-1042 KVETEVVANENTTLS
+1042 KAGAEVAVNENATLS
-1057 LGYSGQLSQN
+1057 LGYGGLLSQN

>member
-1 MIWHAYQLTTLS
+1 
-13 FAKTYQHGFGHSS
+13 
-26 VFMPQNFIKDLQQ
+26 
-39 QWTVSGMK
+39 
-47 KNFKGVKS
+47 
-55 ARVAFCWSENGV
+55 
-67 HRVQCSA
+67 

-79 MATGGTQAAPYI
+79 TAIGGAQAATYI
-91 ENGKG
+91 ENGKA

-106 FNADW
+106 FNAEW

-118 DHAYAAGYTGKGI
+118 DQAYAAGYTGKGI
-131 RLGIFDQP
+131 KLGIFDQP
-139 VYARHP
+139 VYAKHP
-145 EFVGQDKV
+145 EFAGENKV

-172 KGDAFH
+172 KGDAFR

-183 GVVSDGTLGSHGTH
+183 SVDSDGTLGSHGTH

-242 YQAGWDALVT
+242 YQAGWEALVA

-259 NSWGIGITEKFYQ
+259 NSWGIGITDKFAK
-272 GGYDPA
+272 GGKDPA

-302 GGAYQGAIDAAH
+302 GGAYQGAIDAAR

-320 FGTGNNGNLNNPD
+320 FAAGNDYNLNNPD
-333 AIAGLAYF
+333 AMAGLAYF
-341 VQDIAPDWL
+341 VPDIAPNWL
-350 TVAGLQEPTSTDGYS
+350 SVASLQDPTNTGDYS

-378 FCVSAPGTRVYSSVI
+378 LCVSAPGTRVYSSVI
-393 EGTSLD
+393 EGTSVE
-399 NLTTGYAIHSGT
+399 NLTTGYAKYSGT

-454 AIYGWGMINLG
+454 ALYGWGMINLG

-473 LVTVGD
+473 LVTVED
-479 IPDEFRIPDPTGVV
+479 IPAEFRIPDPTGVA

-514 PTERICS
+514 PTERVCS
-521 DALCGLDF
+521 SDLCGLDF
-529 WTNDIS
+529 WSNDIS

-550 TGNNTYS
+550 TGNNTYA
-557 GPTLVSQGRLAIN
+557 GPTLVNQGRLAVN
-570 GSVTSDVSVQSS
+570 GSVTSAVSVQNG
-582 GIVGGSGIVGSLTAH
+582 GIVGGSGTVGSLTARR
-597 SGGTVAPGTP
+597 GGTVAPGNSIGT
-607 TDSLNVAGNV
+607 LNVAGNV
-617 IFEPGSRYEVEVGL
+617 SFEPGSRYAVEVGPN
-631 DGQSNRLQSSG
+631 GQSDRIQSSG
-642 LAMIGGGE
+642 SATIGGGE
-650 VAVTLEDSSNL
+650 VAVTLENSPNL
-661 LTESEIRSQLGQQYS
+661 LTQSEVRSLLGQQYN
-676 ILGAQ
+676 ILSAQ
-681 QGVRGQFDAVV
+681 QGVSGQFDAVA
-692 PNYLFLA
+692 PNYLFLG

-705 PDRVTL
+705 PTGVTL
-711 SIGRNGRSFA
+711 SVGRNGTSFA

-735 ADRLAAGNPVYESIL
+735 ADALAAGNPVYESL
-750 NSDTAGKARQAFR
+750 LGSGTAGEARQAFR

-768 IHADIAPA
+768 IHADIASA

-794 AEGLASPSVIRAD
+794 AEGLASSSAIKAD
-807 EDGAWAQ
+807 EGGAWAQ
-814 LLGMWDHATGD
+814 LLGAWDHASGD
-825 VNAAGY
+825 ANATGY

-837 VLVGLDAAPAAD
+837 VLVGLDSAAADD
-849 WRLGVATGYTRTSLY
+849 WRLGVATGYTRTSLH
-864 GGYSSKADSDN
+864 GGYGSKADSDN
-875 YHLAAYGDSQFGA
+875 YHLAAYGDKQFGA
-888 LSLRGGA
+888 LALRGGA

-901 IDTRRLV
+901 IDTRRSV
-908 NYGVQS
+908 NYGMQS
-914 DRDTARYSART
+914 DRDTAKYSART
-925 GQLFAEVGYSVQ
+925 EQLFAEAGYSVQ

-948 LAYVNFGN
+948 LAYVNFEN
-956 NGISEQGGAAALHGD
+956 NGIAESGGAAALRGD

-985 AGTVWQVTPGTTV
+985 ADTAWQVSAGTTV
-998 VMRSELGWQHQYG
+998 ALRSELGWQHQYG
-1011 GLEQGTGLRFYGDNA
+1011 GLERGTGLRFNGGNA

-1037 EGMVL
+1037 DGMVL
-1042 KVETEVVANENTTLS
+1042 KAGAEVAVNENATLS
-1057 LGYSGQLSQN
+1057 LGYGGLLSQH

>member
-1 MIWHAYQLTTLS
+1 
-13 FAKTYQHGFGHSS
+13 
-26 VFMPQNFIKDLQQ
+26 
-39 QWTVSGMK
+39 
-47 KNFKGVKS
+47 
-55 ARVAFCWSENGV
+55 
-67 HRVQCSA
+67 

-79 MATGGTQAAPYI
+79 TAIGGAQAASYI
-91 ENGKG
+91 ENGKA

-106 FNADW
+106 FNAEW

-118 DHAYAAGYTGKGI
+118 DQAYAAGYTGKGI
-131 RLGIFDQP
+131 KLGIFDQP
-139 VYARHP
+139 VYAKHP
-145 EFVGQDKV
+145 EFAGENKV

-172 KGDAFH
+172 KGDTFR

-183 GVVSDGTLGSHGTH
+183 SVDSDGTLGSHGTH

-242 YQAGWDALVT
+242 YQAGWDALVA

-259 NSWGIGITEKFYQ
+259 NSWGIGITEKFEE

-278 YPHFTVDDAQK
+278 YPHFTVNDAQK
-289 QFDQIKVI
+289 QFDQIKQI

-302 GGAYQGAIDAAH
+302 GGAYQGAIDAAR

-320 FGTGNNGNLNNPD
+320 FAAGNDGNLNNPD
-333 AIAGLAYF
+333 AMAGLAYF
-341 VQDIAPDWL
+341 VPEIAPNWL
-350 TVAGLQEPTSTDGYS
+350 SVASLQDPSNSGDYS

-393 EGTSLD
+393 EGTSVE
-399 NLTTGYAIHSGT
+399 NLTTGYAKYSGT

-433 GAQVADVLK
+433 GAQVAEVLK

-454 AIYGWGMINLG
+454 ALYGWGMINLG

-473 LVTVGD
+473 LATVED
-479 IPDEFRIPDPTGVV
+479 IPEEFRIPDPTGVA

-514 PTERICS
+514 PTERVCS
-521 DALCGLDF
+521 DVLCGLDF
-529 WTNDIS
+529 WSNDIS

-557 GPTLVSQGRLAIN
+557 GPTLVNQGRLAVN
-570 GSVTSDVSVQSS
+570 GSVTSAVSVQSG
-582 GIVGGSGIVGSLTAH
+582 GIVGGSGTLGSLTARD
-597 SGGTVAPGTP
+597 GGTVAPGNSIGT
-607 TDSLNVAGNV
+607 LNVAGNV
-617 IFEPGSRYEVEVGL
+617 SFEPGSRYAVEVGPN
-631 DGQSNRLQSSG
+631 GQSDRIQSSG
-642 LAMIGGGE
+642 SATIGGGE
-650 VAVTLEDSSNL
+650 VAVTLENSPNL
-661 LTESEIRSQLGQQYS
+661 LTQSEVRSLLGQQYT
-676 ILGAQ
+676 ILSAQ
-681 QGVRGQFDAVV
+681 QGVSGQFDTVA
-692 PNYLFLA
+692 PNYLFLG

-705 PDRVTL
+705 PTGVTL
-711 SIGRNGRSFA
+711 SVGRNGTSFA
-721 SVAQTPNERAVAAA
+721 SVAQTSNERAVAAA
-735 ADRLAAGNPVYESIL
+735 ADALAAGNPVYESL
-750 NSDTAGKARQAFR
+750 LGSGTAGEARQAFR

-768 IHADIAPA
+768 IHADIASA

-794 AEGLASPSVIRAD
+794 AEGLASSSAIKAD
-807 EDGAWAQ
+807 EGGAWAQ
-814 LLGMWDHATGD
+814 LLGAWDHASGD
-825 VNAAGY
+825 ANATGY

-837 VLVGLDAAPAAD
+837 VLVGLDSAADD
-849 WRLGVATGYTRTSLY
+849 WRLGVATGYTRTSLH
-864 GGYSSKADSDN
+864 GGYGSKADSDN
-875 YHLAAYGDSQFGA
+875 YHLAAYGDKQFGA
-888 LSLRGGA
+888 LALRGGA

-901 IDTRRLV
+901 IDTKRSV
-908 NYGVQS
+908 NYGMQS
-914 DRDTARYSART
+914 DRDTAKYSART
-925 GQLFAEVGYSVQ
+925 EQLFAEAGYSVQ

-948 LAYVNFGN
+948 LAYVNFEN
-956 NGISEQGGAAALHGD
+956 NGIAESGGAAALRGD

-985 AGTVWQVTPGTTV
+985 ADTEWQVSAGTTV
-998 VMRSELGWQHQYG
+998 ALRSELGWQHQYG
-1011 GLEQGTGLRFYGDNA
+1011 GLERGTGLRFNGGNA

-1037 EGMVL
+1037 DGMVL
-1042 KVETEVVANENTTLS
+1042 KAGAEVAVNENATLS
-1057 LGYSGQLSQN
+1057 LGYGGLLSQN
-1067 HQDNSVNAGFTWRF
+1067 HQDNSVERRFHLALLSTNTIDSILVPEPSADGSFFTSC

>member
-1 MIWHAYQLTTLS
+1 ME
-13 FAKTYQHGFGHSS
+13 
-26 VFMPQNFIKDLQQ
+26 
-39 QWTVSGMK
+39 K
-47 KNFKGVKS
+47 KLRGVKS
-55 ARVAFCWSENGV
+55 ARAAFGWPEIGV
-67 HRVQCSA
+67 NRAQWSA

-79 MATGGTQAAPYI
+79 TAIGGAQASSYI
-91 ENGKG
+91 ENGKA

-106 FNADW
+106 FNAEW

-118 DHAYAAGYTGKGI
+118 DQAYAAGYTGKGI
-131 RLGIFDQP
+131 KLGIFDQP
-139 VYARHP
+139 VYAKHP
-145 EFVGQDKV
+145 EFAGENKV

-172 KGDAFH
+172 KGDAFR

-183 GVVSDGTLGSHGTH
+183 SVDSDGTLGSHGTH

-242 YQAGWDALVT
+242 YQAGWDALVA

-259 NSWGIGITEKFYQ
+259 NSWGIGITEKFDE

-278 YPHFTVDDAQK
+278 YPHFTVNDAQK
-289 QFDQIKVI
+289 QFDQIKQI

-302 GGAYQGAIDAAH
+302 GGAYQGAIDAAR

-320 FGTGNNGNLNNPD
+320 FAAGNDGNLNNPD
-333 AIAGLAYF
+333 AMAGLAYF
-341 VQDIAPDWL
+341 VPDIAPNWL
-350 TVAGLQEPTSTDGYS
+350 SVASLQDPTNTGDYS

-378 FCVSAPGTRVYSSVI
+378 LCVSAPGTRVYSSVI
-393 EGTSLD
+393 EGTSVE
-399 NLTTGYAIHSGT
+399 NLTTGYAKYSGT

-433 GAQVADVLK
+433 GAQVAEVLK

-454 AIYGWGMINLG
+454 ALYGWGMINLG

-473 LVTVGD
+473 LVTAED
-479 IPDEFRIPDPTGVV
+479 IPEEFRIPDPTGVA

-514 PTERICS
+514 PTERVCS
-521 DALCGLDF
+521 DVLCGLDF
-529 WTNDIS
+529 WSNDIS

-557 GPTLVSQGRLAIN
+557 GPTLVNQGRLAIN
-570 GSVTSDVSVQSS
+570 GSVTSDVSVQNG
-582 GIVGGSGIVGSLTAH
+582 GIVGGSGTVGSLTARR
-597 SGGTVAPGTP
+597 GGTVAPGNSIGT
-607 TDSLNVAGNV
+607 LNVAGDV
-617 IFEPGSRYEVEVGL
+617 SFEPGSRYAVEVGPN
-631 DGQSNRLQSSG
+631 GQSDRIQSG
-642 LAMIGGGE
+642 GAATIGGGE
-650 VAVTLEDSSNL
+650 VAVTLENSSNL
-661 LTESEIRSQLGQQYS
+661 LTQSEVRSLLGQQYT
-676 ILGAQ
+676 ILSAQ
-681 QGVRGQFDAVV
+681 QGVSGQFDAVA
-692 PNYLFLA
+692 PNYLFLG

-705 PDRVTL
+705 PTGVTL
-711 SIGRNGRSFA
+711 SVGRNGTSFA

-735 ADRLAAGNPVYESIL
+735 ADALAAGNPVYESLL
-750 NSDTAGKARQAFR
+750 NSGTAGEARQAFR

-768 IHADIAPA
+768 IHADIASA

-794 AEGLASPSVIRAD
+794 AEGLASSSAIKAD

-814 LLGMWDHATGD
+814 LLGAWDHASGD
-825 VNAAGY
+825 ANATGY

-837 VLVGLDAAPAAD
+837 VLVGLDSAAAAD
-849 WRLGVATGYTRTSLY
+849 WRLGVATGYTRTSLH
-864 GGYSSKADSDN
+864 GGYGSKADSDN
-875 YHLAAYGDSQFGA
+875 YHLAAYGDKQFGA
-888 LSLRGGA
+888 LALRGGA

-901 IDTRRLV
+901 IDTKRSV
-908 NYGVQS
+908 NYGMQS
-914 DRDTARYSART
+914 DRDTAKYSART
-925 GQLFAEVGYSVQ
+925 EQLFAEAGYSVK

-948 LAYVNFGN
+948 LAYVNFEN
-956 NGISEQGGAAALHGD
+956 NGIAESGGAAALRGD

-985 AGTVWQVTPGTTV
+985 ADTEWQVSPGTTV
-998 VMRSELGWQHQYG
+998 ALRSELGWQHQYG
-1011 GLEQGTGLRFYGDNA
+1011 GLERGTGLRFNGGNA

-1037 EGMVL
+1037 DGMVL
-1042 KVETEVVANENTTLS
+1042 KAGAEVAVNENASLS
-1057 LGYSGQLSQN
+1057 LGYGGLLSQN

>member
-1 MIWHAYQLTTLS
+1 
-13 FAKTYQHGFGHSS
+13 
-26 VFMPQNFIKDLQQ
+26 
-39 QWTVSGMK
+39 
-47 KNFKGVKS
+47 
-55 ARVAFCWSENGV
+55 
-67 HRVQCSA
+67 

-79 MATGGTQAAPYI
+79 TAIGGAQAASYI
-91 ENGKG
+91 ENGKA

-106 FNADW
+106 FNAEW

-118 DHAYAAGYTGKGI
+118 DQAYAAGYTGKGI
-131 RLGIFDQP
+131 KLGIFDQP
-139 VYARHP
+139 VYAKHP
-145 EFVGQDKV
+145 EFAGENKV

-158 EGIREYTDPYIPVK
+158 KGIREYTDPYIPVK
-172 KGDAFH
+172 KGDDFR

-183 GVVSDGTLGSHGTH
+183 SVDSDGTLGSHGTH

-242 YQAGWDALVT
+242 YKAGWDALVA

-259 NSWGIGITEKFYQ
+259 NSWGIGITDKFAK
-272 GGYDPA
+272 GGKDPA

-302 GGAYQGAIDAAH
+302 GGAYQGAIDAAR

-320 FGTGNNGNLNNPD
+320 FAAGNDGNLNNPD
-333 AIAGLAYF
+333 AMAGLAYF
-341 VQDIAPDWL
+341 VPDIAPNWL
-350 TVAGLQEPTSTDGYS
+350 SVASLQDPTNSGDYS

-378 FCVSAPGTRVYSSVI
+378 LCVSAPGTRVYSSVI
-393 EGTSLD
+393 EGTSVE
-399 NLTTGYAIHSGT
+399 NLTTGYAKYSGT

-433 GAQVADVLK
+433 GAQVAEVLK

-454 AIYGWGMINLG
+454 ALYGWGMINLG

-473 LVTVGD
+473 LATVED
-479 IPDEFRIPDPTGVV
+479 IPEEFRIPDPTGVA

-514 PTERICS
+514 PTERVCS
-521 DALCGLDF
+521 DVLCGLDF
-529 WTNDIS
+529 WSNDIS

-557 GPTLVSQGRLAIN
+557 GPTLVNQGRLAVN
-570 GSVTSDVSVQSS
+570 GSVTSAVSVQSG
-582 GIVGGSGIVGSLTAH
+582 GIVGGSGTVGSLTARD
-597 SGGTVAPGTP
+597 GGTVAPGNSIGT
-607 TDSLNVAGNV
+607 LNVAGNV
-617 IFEPGSRYEVEVGL
+617 SFEPGSRYAVEVGPN
-631 DGQSNRLQSSG
+631 GQSDRIQSSG
-642 LAMIGGGE
+642 SATIGGGE
-650 VAVTLEDSSNL
+650 VAVTLENSPNL
-661 LTESEIRSQLGQQYS
+661 LTQSEVRSLLGQQYT
-676 ILGAQ
+676 ILSAQ
-681 QGVRGQFDAVV
+681 QGVSGQFDTVA
-692 PNYLFLA
+692 PNYLFLG

-705 PDRVTL
+705 PTGVTL
-711 SIGRNGRSFA
+711 SVGRNGTSFA
-721 SVAQTPNERAVAAA
+721 SVAQTSNERAVAAA
-735 ADRLAAGNPVYESIL
+735 ADALAAGNPVYESL
-750 NSDTAGKARQAFR
+750 LGSGTAGEARQAFR

-768 IHADIAPA
+768 IHADIASA

-794 AEGLASPSVIRAD
+794 AEGLASSSAIKAD
-807 EDGAWAQ
+807 EGGAWAQ
-814 LLGMWDHATGD
+814 LLGAWDHASGD
-825 VNAAGY
+825 ANATGY

-837 VLVGLDAAPAAD
+837 VLVGLDSAAADD
-849 WRLGVATGYTRTSLY
+849 WRLGVATGYTRTSLH
-864 GGYSSKADSDN
+864 GGYGSKADSDN
-875 YHLAAYGDSQFGA
+875 YHLAAYGDKQFGA
-888 LSLRGGA
+888 LALRGGA

-901 IDTRRLV
+901 IDTKRSV
-908 NYGVQS
+908 NYGMQS
-914 DRDTARYSART
+914 DRDTAKYSART
-925 GQLFAEVGYSVQ
+925 EQLFAEAGYSVQ

-948 LAYVNFGN
+948 LAYVNFEN
-956 NGISEQGGAAALHGD
+956 NGIAESGGAAALRGD

-985 AGTVWQVTPGTTV
+985 ADTEWQVSAGTTV
-998 VMRSELGWQHQYG
+998 ALRSELGWQHQYG
-1011 GLEQGTGLRFYGDNA
+1011 GLERGTGLRFNGGNA

-1037 EGMVL
+1037 DGMVL
-1042 KVETEVVANENTTLS
+1042 KAGAEVAVNENATLS
-1057 LGYSGQLSQN
+1057 LGYGGLLSQN

>member
-1 MIWHAYQLTTLS
+1 
-13 FAKTYQHGFGHSS
+13 
-26 VFMPQNFIKDLQQ
+26 
-39 QWTVSGMK
+39 
-47 KNFKGVKS
+47 
-55 ARVAFCWSENGV
+55 
-67 HRVQCSA
+67 

-79 MATGGTQAAPYI
+79 TAIGGAQASSYI
-91 ENGKG
+91 ENGQA

-106 FNADW
+106 FNAEW

-118 DHAYAAGYTGKGI
+118 DQAYAAGYTGKGI
-131 RLGIFDQP
+131 KLGIFDQP
-139 VYARHP
+139 VYAKHP
-145 EFVGQDKV
+145 EFAGENKV

-172 KGDAFH
+172 KGDAFR

-183 GVVSDGTLGSHGTH
+183 SVDSDGTLGSHGTH

-242 YQAGWDALVT
+242 YKAGWDALVA

-259 NSWGIGITEKFYQ
+259 NSWGIGITEKFDE

-278 YPHFTVDDAQK
+278 YPHFTVNDAQK
-289 QFDQIKVI
+289 QFDQIKQI

-302 GGAYQGAIDAAH
+302 GGAYQGAIDAAR

-320 FGTGNNGNLNNPD
+320 FAAGNDGNLNNPD
-333 AIAGLAYF
+333 AMAGLAYF
-341 VQDIAPDWL
+341 VPEIAPNWL
-350 TVAGLQEPTSTDGYS
+350 SVASLQDPTNTGDYS

-393 EGTSLD
+393 EGTSLE
-399 NLTTGYAIHSGT
+399 NLTTGYAKYSGT

-419 GSVAVLMERFPYLN
+419 GSVAVLMERFPYLS
-433 GAQVADVLK
+433 GAQVAEVLK

-454 AIYGWGMINLG
+454 ALYGWGMINLG

-473 LVTVGD
+473 LVTAED
-479 IPDEFRIPDPTGVV
+479 IPAEFRIPDPTGVA

-514 PTERICS
+514 PTERVCS
-521 DALCGLDF
+521 DVLCGLDF
-529 WTNDIS
+529 WSNDIS

-550 TGNNTYS
+550 TGNNTYA
-557 GPTLVSQGRLAIN
+557 GPTLVNQGRLAIN
-570 GSVTSDVSVQSS
+570 GSVTSAVSVQNG
-582 GIVGGSGIVGSLTAH
+582 GIVGGSGTVGSLTARR
-597 SGGTVAPGTP
+597 GGTVAPGNSIGT
-607 TDSLNVAGNV
+607 LNVAGNV
-617 IFEPGSRYEVEVGL
+617 SFEPGSRYAVEVGPN
-631 DGQSNRLQSSG
+631 GQSDRIQSSG
-642 LAMIGGGE
+642 VATIGGGE
-650 VAVTLEDSSNL
+650 VAVTLENSSNL
-661 LTESEIRSQLGQQYS
+661 LTQSEVRSLLGQQYN
-676 ILGAQ
+676 ILTAQ
-681 QGVRGQFDAVV
+681 QGVSGQFDAVA
-692 PNYLFLA
+692 PNYLFLG

-705 PDRVTL
+705 PNGVTL
-711 SIGRNGRSFA
+711 SVGRNGTSFA

-735 ADRLAAGNPVYESIL
+735 ADALAAGNPVYESIL
-750 NSDTAGKARQAFR
+750 NSGTAGEARQAFR

-768 IHADIAPA
+768 IHADIASA

-794 AEGLASPSVIRAD
+794 AEGLASSSAIKAD

-814 LLGMWDHATGD
+814 LLGAWDHASGD
-825 VNAAGY
+825 ANATGY

-837 VLVGLDAAPAAD
+837 VLVGLDSAAAAD
-849 WRLGVATGYTRTSLY
+849 WRLGVATGYTRTSLH
-864 GGYSSKADSDN
+864 GGYGSKADSDN
-875 YHLAAYGDSQFGA
+875 YHLAAYGDKQFGA
-888 LSLRGGA
+888 LALRGGA

-901 IDTRRLV
+901 IDTKRSV
-908 NYGVQS
+908 NYGMQS
-914 DRDTARYSART
+914 DRDTAKYSART
-925 GQLFAEVGYSVQ
+925 EQLFAEAGYSVQ

-948 LAYVNFGN
+948 LAYVNFEN
-956 NGISEQGGAAALHGD
+956 NGIAESGGAAALRGD

-985 AGTVWQVTPGTTV
+985 ADTAWQVSPGTTV
-998 VMRSELGWQHQYG
+998 ALRSELGWQHQYG
-1011 GLEQGTGLRFYGDNA
+1011 GLERGTGLRFNGGNA

-1037 EGMVL
+1037 DGMVL
-1042 KVETEVVANENTTLS
+1042 KVGAEVAVNENASLS
-1057 LGYSGQLSQN
+1057 LGYGGLLSQN

>member
-1 MIWHAYQLTTLS
+1 
-13 FAKTYQHGFGHSS
+13 
-26 VFMPQNFIKDLQQ
+26 
-39 QWTVSGMK
+39 
-47 KNFKGVKS
+47 
-55 ARVAFCWSENGV
+55 
-67 HRVQCSA
+67 

-79 MATGGTQAAPYI
+79 TAIGGAQAASYI
-91 ENGKG
+91 ENGKA

-106 FNADW
+106 FNAEW

-118 DHAYAAGYTGKGI
+118 DQAYAAGYTGKGI
-131 RLGIFDQP
+131 KLGIFDQP
-139 VYARHP
+139 VYAKHP
-145 EFVGQDKV
+145 EFAGENKV

-172 KGDAFH
+172 KGDTFR

-183 GVVSDGTLGSHGTH
+183 SVDSDGTLGSHGTH

-242 YQAGWDALVT
+242 YQAGWDALVA

-259 NSWGIGITEKFYQ
+259 NSWGIGITEKFEE

-278 YPHFTVDDAQK
+278 YPHFTVNDAQK
-289 QFDQIKVI
+289 QFDQIKQI

-302 GGAYQGAIDAAH
+302 GGAYQGAIDAAR

-320 FGTGNNGNLNNPD
+320 FAAGNDGNLNNPD
-333 AIAGLAYF
+333 AMAGLAYF
-341 VQDIAPDWL
+341 VPEIAPNWL
-350 TVAGLQEPTSTDGYS
+350 SVASLQDPSNSGDYS

-393 EGTSLD
+393 EGTSVE
-399 NLTTGYAIHSGT
+399 NLTTGYAKYSGT

-433 GAQVADVLK
+433 GAQVAEVLK

-454 AIYGWGMINLG
+454 ALYGWGMINLG

-473 LVTVGD
+473 FYTVED
-479 IPDEFRIPDPTGVV
+479 IPAEFRIPDPTGVA
-493 YGPTQFVV
+493 YGPTQFVANIPGLGAEV
-501 DLPGV
+501 DAGTLHARKCDDISCELEV
-506 GAVLDKGK
+506 Y
-514 PTERICS
+514 S
-521 DALCGLDF
+521 
-529 WTNDIS
+529 NNIS

-542 QGIGTLVL
+542 EGMGTLVL

-557 GPTLVSQGRLAIN
+557 GPTLVNQGRLAVN
-570 GSVTSDVSVQSS
+570 GSVTSAVSVQSG
-582 GIVGGSGIVGSLTAH
+582 GIVGGSGTVGSLTARQ
-597 SGGTVAPGTP
+597 GGTVAPGNSIGT
-607 TDSLNVAGNV
+607 LNVAGNV
-617 IFEPGSRYEVEVGL
+617 SFEPGSRYAVEVGPN
-631 DGQSNRLQSSG
+631 GQSDRIQSSG
-642 LAMIGGGE
+642 SATIGGGE
-650 VAVTLEDSSNL
+650 VAVTLENSPNL
-661 LTESEIRSQLGQQYS
+661 LTQSEVRSLLGQQYT
-676 ILGAQ
+676 ILSAQ
-681 QGVRGQFDAVV
+681 QGVSGQFDAVA
-692 PNYLFLA
+692 PNYLFLG

-705 PDRVTL
+705 PTGVTL
-711 SIGRNGRSFA
+711 SVGRNGTSFA

-735 ADRLAAGNPVYESIL
+735 ADALAAGNPVYESL
-750 NSDTAGKARQAFR
+750 LGSGTAGEARQAFR

-768 IHADIAPA
+768 IHADIASA

-794 AEGLASPSVIRAD
+794 AEGLASSSAIKAD
-807 EDGAWAQ
+807 EGGAWAQ
-814 LLGMWDHATGD
+814 LLGAWDHASGD
-825 VNAAGY
+825 ANATGY

-837 VLVGLDAAPAAD
+837 VLVGLDSAAADD
-849 WRLGVATGYTRTSLY
+849 WRLGVATGYTRTSLH
-864 GGYSSKADSDN
+864 GGYGSKADSDN
-875 YHLAAYGDSQFGA
+875 YHLAAYGDKQFGA
-888 LSLRGGA
+888 LALRGGA

-901 IDTRRLV
+901 IDTKRSV
-908 NYGVQS
+908 NYGMQS
-914 DRDTARYSART
+914 DRDTAKYSART
-925 GQLFAEVGYSVQ
+925 EQLFAEAGYSVQ

-948 LAYVNFGN
+948 LAYVNFEN
-956 NGISEQGGAAALHGD
+956 NGIAESGGAAALRGD

-985 AGTVWQVTPGTTV
+985 ADTEWQVSAGTTV
-998 VMRSELGWQHQYG
+998 ALRSELGWQHQYG
-1011 GLEQGTGLRFYGDNA
+1011 GLERGTGLRFNGGNA

-1037 EGMVL
+1037 DGMVL
-1042 KVETEVVANENTTLS
+1042 KAGAEVAVNENATLS
-1057 LGYSGQLSQN
+1057 LGYGGLLSQN

>member
-1 MIWHAYQLTTLS
+1 
-13 FAKTYQHGFGHSS
+13 
-26 VFMPQNFIKDLQQ
+26 
-39 QWTVSGMK
+39 
-47 KNFKGVKS
+47 
-55 ARVAFCWSENGV
+55 
-67 HRVQCSA
+67 

-79 MATGGTQAAPYI
+79 TAIGGAQAASYI
-91 ENGKG
+91 ENGKA

-106 FNADW
+106 FNAEW

-118 DHAYAAGYTGKGI
+118 DQAYAAGYTGKGI
-131 RLGIFDQP
+131 KLGIFDQP
-139 VYARHP
+139 VYAKHP
-145 EFVGQDKV
+145 EFAGENKV

-172 KGDAFH
+172 KGDTFR

-183 GVVSDGTLGSHGTH
+183 SVDSDGTLGSHGTH

-242 YQAGWDALVT
+242 YQAGWDALVA

-259 NSWGIGITEKFYQ
+259 NSWGIGITEKFEE

-278 YPHFTVDDAQK
+278 YPHFTVNDAQK
-289 QFDQIKVI
+289 QFDQIKQI

-302 GGAYQGAIDAAH
+302 GGAYQGAIDAAR

-320 FGTGNNGNLNNPD
+320 FAAGNDGNLNNPD
-333 AIAGLAYF
+333 AMAGLAYF
-341 VQDIAPDWL
+341 VPEIAPNWL
-350 TVAGLQEPTSTDGYS
+350 SVASLQDPSNSGDYS

-393 EGTSLD
+393 EGTSVE
-399 NLTTGYAIHSGT
+399 NLTTGYAKYSGT

-433 GAQVADVLK
+433 GAQVAEVLK

-454 AIYGWGMINLG
+454 ALYGWGMINLG

-473 LVTVGD
+473 FYTVED
-479 IPDEFRIPDPTGVV
+479 IPAEFRIPDPTGVA
-493 YGPTQFVV
+493 YGPTQFVANIPGLGAEV
-501 DLPGV
+501 DAGTLHARKCDDISCELEV
-506 GAVLDKGK
+506 Y
-514 PTERICS
+514 S
-521 DALCGLDF
+521 
-529 WTNDIS
+529 NNIS

-557 GPTLVSQGRLAIN
+557 GPTLVNQGRLAVN
-570 GSVTSDVSVQSS
+570 GSVTSDVSVQSG
-582 GIVGGSGIVGSLTAH
+582 GIVGGSGTVGSLTARG
-597 SGGTVAPGTP
+597 GGTVAPGNSIGT
-607 TDSLNVAGNV
+607 LNVAGNV
-617 IFEPGSRYEVEVGL
+617 SFEPGSRYAVEVGPN
-631 DGQSNRLQSSG
+631 GQSDRIQSSG
-642 LAMIGGGE
+642 SATIGGGE
-650 VAVTLEDSSNL
+650 VAVTLENSPNL
-661 LTESEIRSQLGQQYS
+661 LTQSEVRSLLGQQYT
-676 ILGAQ
+676 ILSAQ
-681 QGVRGQFDAVV
+681 QGVSGQFDAVA
-692 PNYLFLA
+692 PNYLFLG

-705 PDRVTL
+705 PTGVTL
-711 SIGRNGRSFA
+711 SVGRNGTSFA

-735 ADRLAAGNPVYESIL
+735 ADALAAGNPVYESL
-750 NSDTAGKARQAFR
+750 LGSGTAGEARQAFR

-768 IHADIAPA
+768 IHADIASA

-794 AEGLASPSVIRAD
+794 AEGLASSSAIKAD
-807 EDGAWAQ
+807 EGGAWAQ
-814 LLGMWDHATGD
+814 LLGAWDHASGD
-825 VNAAGY
+825 ANATGY

-837 VLVGLDAAPAAD
+837 VLVGLDSAADD
-849 WRLGVATGYTRTSLY
+849 WRLGVATGYTRTSLH
-864 GGYSSKADSDN
+864 GGYGSKADSDN
-875 YHLAAYGDSQFGA
+875 YHLAAYGDKQFGA
-888 LSLRGGA
+888 LALRGGA

-901 IDTRRLV
+901 IDTKRSV
-908 NYGVQS
+908 NYGMQS
-914 DRDTARYSART
+914 DRDTAKYSART
-925 GQLFAEVGYSVQ
+925 EQLFAEAGYSVQ

-948 LAYVNFGN
+948 LAYVNFEN
-956 NGISEQGGAAALHGD
+956 NGIAESGGAAALRGD

-985 AGTVWQVTPGTTV
+985 ADTEWQVSAGTTV
-998 VMRSELGWQHQYG
+998 ALRSELGWQHQYG
-1011 GLEQGTGLRFYGDNA
+1011 GLERGTGLRFNGGNA

-1037 EGMVL
+1037 DGMVL
-1042 KVETEVVANENTTLS
+1042 KAGAEVAVNENATLS
-1057 LGYSGQLSQN
+1057 LGYGGLLSQN

>member
-1 MIWHAYQLTTLS
+1 
-13 FAKTYQHGFGHSS
+13 
-26 VFMPQNFIKDLQQ
+26 
-39 QWTVSGMK
+39 
-47 KNFKGVKS
+47 
-55 ARVAFCWSENGV
+55 
-67 HRVQCSA
+67 

-79 MATGGTQAAPYI
+79 TAIGGAQASSYI
-91 ENGKG
+91 ENGKA

-106 FNADW
+106 FNAEW

-118 DHAYAAGYTGKGI
+118 DQAYAAGYTGKGI
-131 RLGIFDQP
+131 KLGIFDQP
-139 VYARHP
+139 VYAKHP
-145 EFVGQDKV
+145 EFAGENKV

-172 KGDAFH
+172 KGDTFR

-183 GVVSDGTLGSHGTH
+183 SVDSDGTLGSHGTH

-242 YQAGWDALVT
+242 YQAGWDALVA

-259 NSWGIGITEKFYQ
+259 NSWGIGITEKFDE

-278 YPHFTVDDAQK
+278 YPHFTVNDAQK
-289 QFDQIKVI
+289 QFDQIKQI

-302 GGAYQGAIDAAH
+302 GGAYQGAIDAAR

-320 FGTGNNGNLNNPD
+320 FAAGNDGNLNNPD
-333 AIAGLAYF
+333 AMAGLAYF
-341 VQDIAPDWL
+341 VPEIAPNWL
-350 TVAGLQEPTSTDGYS
+350 SVASLQDPTNTGDYS

-393 EGTSLD
+393 EGTSVE
-399 NLTTGYAIHSGT
+399 NLTTGYAKYSGT

-419 GSVAVLMERFPYLN
+419 GSVAVLMERFPYLS
-433 GAQVADVLK
+433 GAQVAEVLK

-454 AIYGWGMINLG
+454 ALYGWGMINLG

-473 LVTVGD
+473 LVTAED
-479 IPDEFRIPDPTGVV
+479 IPAEFRIPDPTGVA

-501 DLPGV
+501 NIPGL
-506 GAVLDKGK
+506 GAEVDAGTLHARKCDDISCELDVY
-514 PTERICS
+514 S
-521 DALCGLDF
+521 
-529 WTNDIS
+529 NNIS

-542 QGIGTLVL
+542 EGMGTLVM

-557 GPTLVSQGRLAIN
+557 GPTLVNQGRLAIN
-570 GSVTSDVSVQSS
+570 GSVTSDVSVQSG
-582 GIVGGSGIVGSLTAH
+582 GIVGGSGTVGSLTARR
-597 SGGTVAPGTP
+597 GGTVAPGNSIGT
-607 TDSLNVAGNV
+607 LNVAGNV
-617 IFEPGSRYEVEVGL
+617 SFEPGSRYAVEVGPN
-631 DGQSNRLQSSG
+631 GQSDRIQSSG
-642 LAMIGGGE
+642 SATIGGGE
-650 VAVTLEDSSNL
+650 VAVTLENSANL
-661 LTESEIRSQLGQQYS
+661 LTQSEVRSLLGQQYT
-676 ILGAQ
+676 ILSAQ
-681 QGVRGQFDAVV
+681 QGVSGQFDAVA
-692 PNYLFLA
+692 PNYLFLG

-705 PDRVTL
+705 PAGVTL
-711 SIGRNGRSFA
+711 SVGRNGTSFA

-735 ADRLAAGNPVYESIL
+735 ADALAAGNPVYESVL
-750 NSDTAGKARQAFR
+750 NSGTAGEARQAFR

-768 IHADIAPA
+768 IHADIASA

-794 AEGLASPSVIRAD
+794 AEGLASSSAIKAD

-814 LLGMWDHATGD
+814 LLGAWDHASGD
-825 VNAAGY
+825 ANATGY

-837 VLVGLDAAPAAD
+837 VLVGLDSAAAAD
-849 WRLGVATGYTRTSLY
+849 WRLGVATGYTRTSLH
-864 GGYSSKADSDN
+864 GGYGSKADSDN
-875 YHLAAYGDSQFGA
+875 YHLAAYGDKQFGA
-888 LSLRGGA
+888 LALRGGA

-901 IDTRRLV
+901 IDTKRSV
-908 NYGVQS
+908 NYGMQS
-914 DRDTARYSART
+914 DRDTAKYSART
-925 GQLFAEVGYSVQ
+925 EQLFAEAGYSVQ

-948 LAYVNFGN
+948 LAYVNFEN
-956 NGISEQGGAAALHGD
+956 NGIAESGGAAALRGD

-985 AGTVWQVTPGTTV
+985 ADTAWQVTPGTTV
-998 VMRSELGWQHQYG
+998 ALRSELGWQHQYG
-1011 GLEQGTGLRFYGDNA
+1011 GLERGTGLRFNGGNA

-1037 EGMVL
+1037 DGMVL
-1042 KVETEVVANENTTLS
+1042 KAGAEVAVNENASLS
-1057 LGYSGQLSQN
+1057 LGYGGLLSQH

>member
-1 MIWHAYQLTTLS
+1 
-13 FAKTYQHGFGHSS
+13 
-26 VFMPQNFIKDLQQ
+26 
-39 QWTVSGMK
+39 
-47 KNFKGVKS
+47 
-55 ARVAFCWSENGV
+55 
-67 HRVQCSA
+67 

-79 MATGGTQAAPYI
+79 TAIGGAQAASYI
-91 ENGKG
+91 ENGKA

-106 FNADW
+106 FNAEW

-118 DHAYAAGYTGKGI
+118 DQAYAAGYTGKGI
-131 RLGIFDQP
+131 KLGIFDQP
-139 VYARHP
+139 VYAKHP
-145 EFVGQDKV
+145 EFAGENKV

-172 KGDAFH
+172 KGDTFR

-183 GVVSDGTLGSHGTH
+183 SVDSDGTLGSHGTH

-242 YQAGWDALVT
+242 YQAGWDALVA

-259 NSWGIGITEKFYQ
+259 NSWGIGITEKFEE

-278 YPHFTVDDAQK
+278 YPHFTVNDAQK
-289 QFDQIKVI
+289 QFDQIKQI

-302 GGAYQGAIDAAH
+302 GGAYQGAIDAAR

-320 FGTGNNGNLNNPD
+320 FAAGNDGNLNNPD
-333 AIAGLAYF
+333 AMAGLAYF
-341 VQDIAPDWL
+341 VPEIAPNWL
-350 TVAGLQEPTSTDGYS
+350 SVASLQDPSNSGDYS

-393 EGTSLD
+393 EGTSVE
-399 NLTTGYAIHSGT
+399 NLTTGYAKYSGT

-433 GAQVADVLK
+433 GAQVAEVLK

-454 AIYGWGMINLG
+454 ALYGWGMINLG

-473 LVTVGD
+473 LATVED
-479 IPDEFRIPDPTGVV
+479 IPEEFRIPDPTGVA

-514 PTERICS
+514 PTERVCS
-521 DALCGLDF
+521 DVLCGLDF
-529 WTNDIS
+529 WSNDIS

-542 QGIGTLVL
+542 EGMGTLVL

-557 GPTLVSQGRLAIN
+557 GPTLVNQGRLAVN
-570 GSVTSDVSVQSS
+570 GSVTSTVSVQSG
-582 GIVGGSGIVGSLTAH
+582 GIVGGSGTVGSLTARQ
-597 SGGTVAPGTP
+597 GGTVAPGNSIGT
-607 TDSLNVAGNV
+607 LNVAGNV
-617 IFEPGSRYEVEVGL
+617 SFEPGSRYAVEVGPN
-631 DGQSNRLQSSG
+631 GQSDRIQSSG
-642 LAMIGGGE
+642 SATIGGGE
-650 VAVTLEDSSNL
+650 VAVTLENSPNL
-661 LTESEIRSQLGQQYS
+661 LTQSEVRSLLGQQYT
-676 ILGAQ
+676 ILSAQ
-681 QGVRGQFDAVV
+681 QGVSGQFDAVA
-692 PNYLFLA
+692 PNYLFLG

-705 PDRVTL
+705 PTGVTL
-711 SIGRNGRSFA
+711 SVGRNGTSFA

-735 ADRLAAGNPVYESIL
+735 ADALAAGNPVYESL
-750 NSDTAGKARQAFR
+750 LGSGTAGEARQAFR

-768 IHADIAPA
+768 IHADIASA

-794 AEGLASPSVIRAD
+794 AEGLASSSAIKAD
-807 EDGAWAQ
+807 EGGAWAQ
-814 LLGMWDHATGD
+814 LLGAWDHASGD
-825 VNAAGY
+825 ANATGY

-837 VLVGLDAAPAAD
+837 VLVGLDSAAADD
-849 WRLGVATGYTRTSLY
+849 WRLGVATGYTRTSLH
-864 GGYSSKADSDN
+864 GGYGSKADSDN
-875 YHLAAYGDSQFGA
+875 YHLAAYGDKQFGA
-888 LSLRGGA
+888 LALRGGA

-901 IDTRRLV
+901 IDTKRSV
-908 NYGVQS
+908 NYGMQS
-914 DRDTARYSART
+914 DRDTAKYSART
-925 GQLFAEVGYSVQ
+925 EQLFAEAGYSVQ

-948 LAYVNFGN
+948 LAYVNFEN
-956 NGISEQGGAAALHGD
+956 NGIAESGGAAALRGD

-985 AGTVWQVTPGTTV
+985 ADTEWQVSAGTTV
-998 VMRSELGWQHQYG
+998 
-1011 GLEQGTGLRFYGDNA
+1011 A
-1026 PFVVDSVPVSR
+1026 
-1037 EGMVL
+1037 
-1042 KVETEVVANENTTLS
+1042 
-1057 LGYSGQLSQN
+1057 
-1067 HQDNSVNAGFTWRF
+1067 

>member
-1 MIWHAYQLTTLS
+1 
-13 FAKTYQHGFGHSS
+13 
-26 VFMPQNFIKDLQQ
+26 
-39 QWTVSGMK
+39 
-47 KNFKGVKS
+47 
-55 ARVAFCWSENGV
+55 
-67 HRVQCSA
+67 

-79 MATGGTQAAPYI
+79 TAIGGAQAATYI
-91 ENGKG
+91 ENGKA

-106 FNADW
+106 FNAEW

-118 DHAYAAGYTGKGI
+118 DQAYAAGYTGKGI
-131 RLGIFDQP
+131 KLGIFDQP
-139 VYARHP
+139 VYAKHP
-145 EFVGQDKV
+145 EFSGPDKV

-158 EGIREYTDPYIPVK
+158 EGTREYTDPYIPVK
-172 KGDAFH
+172 KGDGFR

-183 GVVSDGTLGSHGTH
+183 STDSSGKLGSHGTH

-230 EDGIILGNDGAV
+230 EDGIVLGNDGAV
-242 YQAGWDALVT
+242 YQAGWNKLVA

-259 NSWGIGITEKFYQ
+259 NSWGIGITEKFDK

-278 YPHFTVDDAQK
+278 YPHFTVNDAQK
-289 QFDQIKVI
+289 QFDQIKQI

-302 GGAYQGAIDAAH
+302 GGAYQGAIDAAR

-320 FGTGNNGNLNNPD
+320 FAAGNDYNLNNPD
-333 AIAGLAYF
+333 AMAGLAYF
-341 VQDIAPDWL
+341 VPDIAPNWL
-350 TVAGLQEPTSTDGYS
+350 SVASLQDPTNSGDYS

-393 EGTSLD
+393 AGTGVD
-399 NLTTGYAIHSGT
+399 DLTTGYANKSGT

-454 AIYGWGMINLG
+454 ALYGWGMINLG

-473 LVTVGD
+473 LVTEQD
-479 IPDEFRIPDPTGVV
+479 IPEEFRVNGA
-493 YGPTQFVV
+493 YGSPQFVV

-514 PTERICS
+514 PTERVCS
-521 DALCGLDF
+521 SDLCGLDF
-529 WTNDIS
+529 WSNDIS

-550 TGNNTYS
+550 TGNNTYA
-557 GPTLVSQGRLAIN
+557 GPTLVNQGRLAVN
-570 GSVTSDVSVQSS
+570 GSITSAVSVQNG
-582 GIVGGSGIVGSLTAH
+582 GIVGGSGTVGSLTARQ
-597 SGGTVAPGTP
+597 GGTVAPGNSIGT
-607 TDSLNVAGNV
+607 LNVAGNV
-617 IFEPGSRYEVEVGL
+617 SFEPGSRYAVEVGPN
-631 DGQSNRLQSSG
+631 GQSDRIQSGGS
-642 LAMIGGGE
+642 ATIGGGE
-650 VAVTLEDSSNL
+650 VAVTLENSANL
-661 LTESEIRSQLGQQYS
+661 LAQSEVRSLLGQQYT
-676 ILGAQ
+676 ILSAQ
-681 QGVRGQFDAVV
+681 QGVSGQFDAVAL
-692 PNYLFLA
+692 NYLFLG

-705 PDRVTL
+705 PTGVTL
-711 SIGRNGRSFA
+711 SVGRNGTSFA

-735 ADRLAAGNPVYESIL
+735 ADALAAGNPVYESL
-750 NSDTAGKARQAFR
+750 LGSGTAGEARQAFR

-768 IHADIAPA
+768 IHADIASA

-794 AEGLASPSVIRAD
+794 AEGLASSSAIKAD

-814 LLGMWDHATGD
+814 LLGAWDHASGD
-825 VNAAGY
+825 ANATGY

-837 VLVGLDAAPAAD
+837 VLVGLDSAAAAD
-849 WRLGVATGYTRTSLY
+849 WRLGVATGYTRTSLH
-864 GGYSSKADSDN
+864 GGYGSKADSDN
-875 YHLAAYGDSQFGA
+875 YHLAAYGDKQFGA
-888 LSLRGGA
+888 LALRGGA

-901 IDTRRLV
+901 IDTKRSV
-908 NYGVQS
+908 NYGMQS
-914 DRDTARYSART
+914 DRDTAKYSART
-925 GQLFAEVGYSVQ
+925 EQLFAEAGYSVQ

-948 LAYVNFGN
+948 LAYVNFEN
-956 NGISEQGGAAALHGD
+956 NGIGESGGAAALRGD

-985 AGTVWQVTPGTTV
+985 ADTEWQVSPGTTV
-998 VMRSELGWQHQYG
+998 ALRSELGWQHQYG
-1011 GLEQGTGLRFYGDNA
+1011 GLERGTGLRFNGGNA

-1037 EGMVL
+1037 DGMVL
-1042 KVETEVVANENTTLS
+1042 KAGAEVAVNENATLS
-1057 LGYSGQLSQN
+1057 LGYGGLLSQH

>member
-1 MIWHAYQLTTLS
+1 
-13 FAKTYQHGFGHSS
+13 
-26 VFMPQNFIKDLQQ
+26 
-39 QWTVSGMK
+39 
-47 KNFKGVKS
+47 
-55 ARVAFCWSENGV
+55 
-67 HRVQCSA
+67 

-79 MATGGTQAAPYI
+79 TAIGGAQAATYI
-91 ENGKG
+91 ENGKA

-106 FNADW
+106 FNAEW

-118 DHAYAAGYTGKGI
+118 DQAYAAGYTGKGI
-131 RLGIFDQP
+131 KLGIFDQP
-139 VYARHP
+139 VYAKHP
-145 EFVGQDKV
+145 EFSGPDKV

-158 EGIREYTDPYIPVK
+158 EGTREYTDPYIPVK
-172 KGDAFH
+172 KGDGFR

-183 GVVSDGTLGSHGTH
+183 STDSSGKLGSHGTH

-230 EDGIILGNDGAV
+230 EDGIVLGNDGAV
-242 YQAGWDALVT
+242 YQAGWNKLVA

-259 NSWGIGITEKFYQ
+259 NSWGIGITEKFDK

-278 YPHFTVDDAQK
+278 YPHFTVNDAQK
-289 QFDQIKVI
+289 QFDQIKQI

-302 GGAYQGAIDAAH
+302 GGAYQGAIDAAR

-320 FGTGNNGNLNNPD
+320 FAAGNDYNLNNPD
-333 AIAGLAYF
+333 AMAGLAYF
-341 VQDIAPDWL
+341 VPDIAPNWL
-350 TVAGLQEPTSTDGYS
+350 SVASLQDPTNSGDYS

-393 EGTSLD
+393 AGTGVD
-399 NLTTGYAIHSGT
+399 DLTTGYANKSGT

-454 AIYGWGMINLG
+454 ALYGWGMINLG

-473 LVTVGD
+473 LVTEQD
-479 IPDEFRIPDPTGVV
+479 IPEEFRVNGA
-493 YGPTQFVV
+493 YGSPQFVV

-514 PTERICS
+514 PTERVCS
-521 DALCGLDF
+521 SDLCGLDF
-529 WTNDIS
+529 WSNDIS

-550 TGNNTYS
+550 TGNNTYA
-557 GPTLVSQGRLAIN
+557 GPTLVNQGRLAVN
-570 GSVTSDVSVQSS
+570 GSITSAVSVQNG
-582 GIVGGSGIVGSLTAH
+582 GIVGGSGTVGSLTARQ
-597 SGGTVAPGTP
+597 GGTVAPGNSIGT
-607 TDSLNVAGNV
+607 LNVAGNV
-617 IFEPGSRYEVEVGL
+617 SFEPGSRYAVEVGPN
-631 DGQSNRLQSSG
+631 GQSDRIQSGGS
-642 LAMIGGGE
+642 ATIGGGE
-650 VAVTLEDSSNL
+650 VAVTLENSANL
-661 LTESEIRSQLGQQYS
+661 LAQSEVRSLLGQQYT
-676 ILGAQ
+676 ILSAQ
-681 QGVRGQFDAVV
+681 QGVSGQFDAVAL
-692 PNYLFLA
+692 NYLFLG

-705 PDRVTL
+705 PTGVTL
-711 SIGRNGRSFA
+711 SVGRNGTSFA

-735 ADRLAAGNPVYESIL
+735 ADALAAGNPVYESL
-750 NSDTAGKARQAFR
+750 LGSGTAGEARQAFR

-768 IHADIAPA
+768 IHADIASA

-794 AEGLASPSVIRAD
+794 AEGLASSSAIKAD

-814 LLGMWDHATGD
+814 LLGAWDHASGD
-825 VNAAGY
+825 ANATGY

-837 VLVGLDAAPAAD
+837 VLVGLDSAAAAD
-849 WRLGVATGYTRTSLY
+849 WRLGVATGYTRTSLH
-864 GGYSSKADSDN
+864 GGYGSKADSDN
-875 YHLAAYGDSQFGA
+875 YHLAAYGDKQFGA
-888 LSLRGGA
+888 LALRGGA

-901 IDTRRLV
+901 IDTKRSV
-908 NYGVQS
+908 NYGMQS
-914 DRDTARYSART
+914 DRDTAKYSART
-925 GQLFAEVGYSVQ
+925 EQLFAEAGYSVQ

-948 LAYVNFGN
+948 LAYVNFEN
-956 NGISEQGGAAALHGD
+956 NGIGESGGAAALRGD

-985 AGTVWQVTPGTTV
+985 ADTEWQVTPGTTV
-998 VMRSELGWQHQYG
+998 ALRSELGWQHQYG
-1011 GLEQGTGLRFYGDNA
+1011 GLERGTGLRFNGGNA

-1037 EGMVL
+1037 DGMVL
-1042 KVETEVVANENTTLS
+1042 KAGAEVAVNENATLS
-1057 LGYSGQLSQN
+1057 LGYGGLLSQH